1 MASSKAK
8 KTLNLAAVLDLNEA
22 STLRSKLMDMRGSN
36 VAIDASG
43 VERLG
48 TLCVQV
54 LLSAART
61 WNEDK
66 LSFTF
71 TKVSEVFQRTM
82 QVIGVDI
89 EHLLAKEIR
98 Q

>member
-1 MASSKAK
+1 MPSKKAE

-22 STLRSKLMDMRGSN
+22 STLRSKLMGLRGSN

-54 LLSAART
+54 LLSAAKT
-61 WNEDK
+61 WNEDNYPSPSRRYRRRFRK
-66 LSFTF
+66 
-71 TKVSEVFQRTM
+71 RC
-82 QVIGVDI
+82 
-89 EHLLAKEIR
+89 R
-98 Q
+98 